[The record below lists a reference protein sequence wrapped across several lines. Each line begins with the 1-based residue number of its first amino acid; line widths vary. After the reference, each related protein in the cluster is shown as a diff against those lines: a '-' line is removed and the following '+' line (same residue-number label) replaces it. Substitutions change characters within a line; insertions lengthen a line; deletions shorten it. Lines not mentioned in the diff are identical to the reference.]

1 MQCTSRGLTTQA
13 NVERRCHRVLSRGLN
28 SPADNP
34 SPRIAT
40 RLAFLVAGFGVSCW
54 APLVPYAKDRLAVDE
69 RVLGILLLCLG
80 IGSLLAMFF
89 TGMLSSK
96 FGTRPVILV
105 SGFGL
110 AAVLP
115 WLAIA
120 STPFTMGV
128 TLLLFGATLGSLD
141 VAMNIHAVEVERNVG
156 RPLLS
161 GFHGLYSLGGF
172 AGAAFVT
179 LLLSA
184 GLGPLQCVLIGSVLM
199 ILALFA
205 SWPRLLRTK
214 TADGEPHFAW
224 PRGVVLVIAALA
236 AIMFLAEGALLDWSA
251 LLITGMGLVDVEQG
265 GTGYML
271 FSIAMTLGR
280 FSGDS
285 LTARLGDRAIT
296 LWGSLVAIAGFMLL
310 LVAPVLAV
318 AMAACILI
326 GLGAANVVPV
336 LFRRAGSQNVMPPS
350 LAIAAITTAG
360 YAGILL
366 GPAAIGFVADHIGL
380 TLAFWMI
387 PVLLLSVPL
396 CTPVVAPRQE

>member
-1 MQCTSRGLTTQA
+1 MTLTPSNPQA
-13 NVERRCHRVLSRGLN
+13 RT
-28 SPADNP
+28 
-34 SPRIAT
+34 AT

-80 IGSLLAMFF
+80 IGSLVAMLF
-89 TGMLSSK
+89 TGMLSSR

-120 STPFTMGV
+120 STPVTLGI

-141 VAMNIHAVEVERNVG
+141 VAMNIHAVEVERAEG

-161 GFHGLYSLGGF
+161 GFHALYSLGGF

-184 GLGPLQCVLIGSVLM
+184 GLGPLQCVLIGAALMVLAM
-199 ILALFA
+199 FA
-205 SWPRLLRTK
+205 SWSRLLRTK
-214 TADGEPHFAW
+214 TADGEPHFAL
-224 PRGVVLVIAALA
+224 PHGVVLVIALLA

-251 LLITGMGLVDVEQG
+251 LLLTGMGLVEVEQG

-271 FSIAMTLGR
+271 FSIAMTLAR
-280 FSGDS
+280 FTGDA
-285 LTARLGDRAIT
+285 LTARIGDRAIM

-310 LVAPVLAV
+310 LVAPVVVV

-336 LFRRAGSQNVMPPS
+336 LFRLAGSQKVMPS
-350 LAIAAITTAG
+350 GLAIAAITTCG

-366 GPAAIGFVADHIGL
+366 GPAVIGFVAKHVGL
-380 TLAFWMI
+380 TMAFWMI
-387 PVLLLSVPL
+387 PALLLLVPL
-396 CTPVVAPRQE
+396 CTALVAPRRH

>member
-1 MQCTSRGLTTQA
+1 
-13 NVERRCHRVLSRGLN
+13 LN
-28 SPADNP
+28 SPADNLA
-34 SPRIAT
+34 PRIAT
-40 RLAFLVAGFGVSCW
+40 RLAFLVAGFSVSCW

-80 IGSLLAMFF
+80 IGSLVAMFF

-120 STPFTMGV
+120 STPVTLGV

-172 AGAAFVT
+172 AGAAFIT
-179 LLLSA
+179 LLLSL
-184 GLGPLQCVLIGSVLM
+184 GLRPLFCVVLGAVLM
-199 ILALFA
+199 ILAMFA
-205 SWPRLLRTK
+205 TWPGLLRTR
-214 TADGEPHFAW
+214 TAEGEPHFAW

-251 LLITGMGLVDVEQG
+251 LLITGMGLVNVEQG
-265 GTGYML
+265 GTGFML

-280 FSGDS
+280 FTGDA
-285 LTARLGDRAIT
+285 LTARIGDRAIMI
-296 LWGSLVAIAGFMLL
+296 WGSLAAIAGFMLL
-310 LVAPVLAV
+310 LMAPVLAV
-318 AMAACILI
+318 SMAACILI

-336 LFRRAGSQNVMPPS
+336 LFRRAGSQTVMPSS
-350 LAIAAITTAG
+350 LAIAAITTTG

-387 PVLLLSVPL
+387 PVLLISVPL
-396 CTPVVAPRQE
+396 CAPFVAPRRD